1 MASLTKQDVRDELA
15 SAFPP
20 GLEAVV
26 NVDGGIFGGLI
37 DHDAE
42 VIADTVITSVDQLSL
57 DSCPLTCG
65 ADRLV
70 EWESNLS
77 LSATKT
83 TLTGTLDQRRNQ
95 VISRLRLLRGAMTLA
110 KIRAVIAPCLDMMPS
125 SDVEVIEPDAAEQR
139 TLHTYQ
145 QGSLGSGSFT
155 VIVIQTVDFWVN
167 DDGPVSPAGAQV
179 DVQVTCAD
187 LSKLIG
193 RLYAPDGTYVTL
205 PSGRFGRGAA
215 VAQTVRLHFPTIRAP
230 RVMGKWSLSVWSEV
244 GTGSVDDAW
253 LFVEG
258 TGRSSSLAK
267 FEYGVVVD
275 SSLIGPAAD
284 VTAAQD
290 AMLSIRYTTR
300 IDGVIYQSSLLGPTD
315 HAAIPEDNAV
325 PDACIPAA

>member
-83 TLTGTLDQRRNQ
+83 ALTGTQDQRRNQ
-95 VISRLRLLRGAMTLA
+95 VISRLRLRGAMTLA
-110 KIRAVIAPCLDMMPS
+110 KIRAVVAPCLDMAAA
-125 SDVEVIEPDAAEQR
+125 DVEVIEPDAAEQR
-139 TLHTYQ
+139 SLHTYQ
-145 QGSLGSGSFT
+145 QGSLGGGSFT
-155 VIVIQTVDFWVN
+155 VVVIQTVDFWVN

-275 SSLIGPAAD
+275 SALVGPAVD

-290 AMLSIRYTTR
+290 AMLSIRYATR

-315 HAAIPEDNAV
+315 HGAIPEDNAI
-325 PDACIPAA
+325 PDACNPVA

>member
-83 TLTGTLDQRRNQ
+83 ALTGTQDQRRNQ
-95 VISRLRLLRGAMTLA
+95 VISRLRLRGAMTLA
-110 KIRAVIAPCLDMMPS
+110 KIRAVVAPCLDMAAA
-125 SDVEVIEPDAAEQR
+125 DVEVIEPDAAEQR
-139 TLHTYQ
+139 SLHTYQ
-145 QGSLGSGSFT
+145 QGSLGGGSFT
-155 VIVIQTVDFWVN
+155 VVVIQTVDFWVN

-230 RVMGKWSLSVWSEV
+230 RVMGKWSLSVWAIA

-290 AMLSIRYTTR
+290 AMLSIRYATR

-315 HAAIPEDNAV
+315 HGAIPEDNAI
-325 PDACIPAA
+325 PDACIPVA

>member
-20 GLEAVV
+20 GLEAVIP
-26 NVDGGIFGGLI
+26 VDGGIFGGLI

-42 VIADTVITSVDQLSL
+42 VIADTVIDSVDQISL

-65 ADRLV
+65 ETRLV
-70 EWESNLS
+70 EWEGNLG

-83 TLTGTLDQRRNQ
+83 TLTGTLEQRRNQ
-95 VISRLRLLRGAMTLA
+95 VISRLRLRGAMTLA
-110 KIRAVIAPCLDMMPS
+110 KIRAVVAPCLDMAAA
-125 SDVEVIEPDAAEQR
+125 DVEVIEPDAAEQR

-145 QGSLGSGSFT
+145 QGSLGSGSFGV
-155 VIVIQTVDFWVN
+155 VILQDVDFWVN
-167 DDGPVSPAGAQV
+167 DDGPVSSAGAQV
-179 DVQVTCAD
+179 DVTVTCSD
-187 LSKLIG
+187 LAQLIG
-193 RLYAPDGTYVTL
+193 RIYAPDGTYVTL
-205 PSGRFGRGAA
+205 PVGVFGRGAA

-230 RVMGKWSLSVWSEV
+230 RVLGKWSLSVWSAT

-258 TGRSSSLAK
+258 TGRASSLAK
-267 FEYGVVVD
+267 CEYGGIVD
-275 SSLIGPAAD
+275 SALVGTAVD

-290 AMLSIRYTTR
+290 AMLSIRYATR
-300 IDGVIYQSSLLGPTD
+300 IDGVIYQSALLGPTD
-315 HAAIPEDNAV
+315 HGAIPEDNAI

>member
-42 VIADTVITSVDQLSL
+42 VIADTVIASVDQLSL

-65 ADRLV
+65 ADRLA
-70 EWESNLS
+70 EWESNLA
-77 LSATKT
+77 LSATRT

-95 VISRLRLLRGAMTLA
+95 VISRLRLRGAMTLA
-110 KIRAVIAPCLDMMPS
+110 KIRAVVAPCLDMS
-125 SDVEVIEPDAAEQR
+125 SNVEVIEPDAAEQR
-139 TLHTYQ
+139 LFHTYQ
-145 QGSLGSGSFT
+145 QGTLGSGSFA
-155 VIVIQTVDFWVN
+155 VVVIQTVDFWVN

-187 LSKLIG
+187 LSELIG

-230 RVMGKWSLSVWSEV
+230 RVMGKWSLSVWAEA

-267 FEYGVVVD
+267 FEYGVIVD
-275 SSLIGPAAD
+275 AAKVGPAAD
-284 VTAAQD
+284 VPAALD
-290 AMLSIRYTTR
+290 AMLSIRYATR
-300 IDGVIYQSSLLGPTD
+300 IDGVIYQSALLAPTD
-315 HAAIPEDNAV
+315 HGAIPEDNAI

>member
-1 MASLTKQDVRDELA
+1 MTSLTKQDLRDELA

-42 VIADTVITSVDQLSL
+42 VIADTVIASVDQISL

-65 ADRLV
+65 AERLA
-70 EWESNLS
+70 EWEGNLA
-77 LSATKT
+77 LSATRT

-95 VISRLRLLRGAMTLA
+95 VISRLRLRGAMTLA
-110 KIRAVIAPCLDMMPS
+110 KIRAVVAPCLDMSS

-145 QGSLGSGSFT
+145 QGSLGSGSFA
-155 VIVIQTVDFWVN
+155 VVVIQTVDFWVN

-230 RVMGKWSLSVWSEV
+230 RVVGKWSLSVWSEA

-267 FEYGVVVD
+267 FEYGVIVD
-275 SSLIGPAAD
+275 AAKVGPAID
-284 VTAAQD
+284 VPAAQD
-290 AMLSIRYTTR
+290 AMLSIRYATR
-300 IDGVIYQSSLLGPTD
+300 LDGVIYQSALLGPTD
-315 HAAIPEDNAV
+315 HGAVPEDNAI
-325 PDACIPAA
+325 PDACVPAA

>member
-26 NVDGGIFGGLI
+26 NIDGGIFGGLI

-42 VIADTVITSVDQLSL
+42 VIADTVIASVDQISL

-65 ADRLV
+65 AERLA
-70 EWESNLS
+70 EWEGNLS

-95 VISRLRLLRGAMTLA
+95 VISRLRLRGAMTLA
-110 KIRAVIAPCLDMMPS
+110 KIRAVVAPCLDMAAA
-125 SDVEVIEPDAAEQR
+125 DVEVIEPDAAEQR

-155 VIVIQTVDFWVN
+155 VVVIQTVDFWVN

-205 PSGRFGRGAA
+205 PSGRFGRGVA

-230 RVMGKWSLSVWSEV
+230 RVMGKWSLSVWPEA

-267 FEYGVVVD
+267 FEYGVIVD
-275 SSLIGPAAD
+275 AAKVGPDAD

-290 AMLSIRYTTR
+290 AMLSIRDGTR
-300 IDGVIYQSSLLGPTD
+300 LDGVIYQSALLGPTD
-315 HAAIPEDNAV
+315 HGAVPEDNAI

>member
-1 MASLTKQDVRDELA
+1 MASLTKQEVRDELA

-20 GLEAVV
+20 GLEAVIS
-26 NVDGGIFGGLI
+26 VDGGIFGGFI

-42 VIADTVITSVDQLSL
+42 VIADTVIASVDQISL

-65 ADRLV
+65 ETRLV
-70 EWESNLS
+70 EWEGNLG

-83 TLTGTLDQRRNQ
+83 TLTGTLEQRRNQ
-95 VISRLRLLRGAMTLA
+95 VISRLRLRGAMTLA
-110 KIRAVIAPCLDMMPS
+110 KIRAVVAPCLDMPS

-145 QGSLGSGSFT
+145 QGSLGSGSFA
-155 VIVIQTVDFWVN
+155 VVVIQTVDFWVN

-258 TGRSSSLAK
+258 TGRASSLAK
-267 FEYGVVVD
+267 FEYGVIVD
-275 SSLIGPAAD
+275 AAKVGPAAD
-284 VTAAQD
+284 VPAALD
-290 AMLSIRYTTR
+290 AMLSIRYGTR
-300 IDGVIYQSSLLGPTD
+300 IDGVIYQSALLGPTD
-315 HAAIPEDNAV
+315 HGAIPEDNAI

>member
-20 GLEAVV
+20 GLEAVIS
-26 NVDGGIFGGLI
+26 VDGGIFGGLI

-42 VIADTVITSVDQLSL
+42 VIADTVIASVDQISL

-65 ADRLV
+65 ETRLV
-70 EWESNLS
+70 EWEGNLG

-83 TLTGTLDQRRNQ
+83 TLTGTLEQRRNQ
-95 VISRLRLLRGAMTLA
+95 VISRLRLRGAMTLA
-110 KIRAVIAPCLDMMPS
+110 KIRAVVAPCLDMAAA
-125 SDVEVIEPDAAEQR
+125 DVEVIEPDAAEQR

-145 QGSLGSGSFT
+145 QGSLGSGSFGV
-155 VIVIQTVDFWVN
+155 VILQDVDFWVN
-167 DDGPVSPAGAQV
+167 DDGPVSSVGAQV
-179 DVQVTCAD
+179 DVTLTHGD

-193 RLYAPDGTYVTL
+193 RLYAPNGAYVTL

-230 RVMGKWSLSVWSEV
+230 RVLGKWSLSVWSES

-258 TGRSSSLAK
+258 KGRASSLAK
-267 FEYGVVVD
+267 FEYGVIVD
-275 SSLIGPAAD
+275 AAKVGPAVD

-300 IDGVIYQSSLLGPTD
+300 LDGVIYQSALLGPTD
-315 HAAIPEDNAV
+315 HGAIPEDNAI
-325 PDACIPAA
+325 PDACLPAA

>member
-83 TLTGTLDQRRNQ
+83 ALTGTQDQRHNQ
-95 VISRLRLLRGAMTLA
+95 VISRLRLRGAMTLA
-110 KIRAVIAPCLDMMPS
+110 KIRAVVAPCLDMAAA
-125 SDVEVIEPDAAEQR
+125 DVEVIEPDAAEQR
-139 TLHTYQ
+139 SLHTYQ
-145 QGSLGSGSFT
+145 QGSLGGGSFT
-155 VIVIQTVDFWVN
+155 VVVIQTVDFWVN

-258 TGRSSSLAK
+258 TGRSSSLAR

-290 AMLSIRYTTR
+290 AMLSIRYSTG

-315 HAAIPEDNAV
+315 HGAIPEDNAT

>member
-26 NVDGGIFGGLI
+26 NIDGGICGGLI

-42 VIADTVITSVDQLSL
+42 VIADTVIASVDQISL

-65 ADRLV
+65 AERLA
-70 EWESNLS
+70 EWEGNLA
-77 LSATKT
+77 LSATRT
-83 TLTGTLDQRRNQ
+83 TLTGTQDQRRNQ
-95 VISRLRLLRGAMTLA
+95 VISRLRLRGAMTLA
-110 KIRAVIAPCLDMMPS
+110 KIRAVVAPCLDMSS

-139 TLHTYQ
+139 LFHTYQ
-145 QGSLGSGSFT
+145 QGTLGSGSFGV
-155 VIVIQTVDFWVN
+155 VIPQVADFRVN
-167 DDGPVSPAGAQV
+167 DDGPVSSAGAQV

-187 LSKLIG
+187 LSELIG

-230 RVMGKWSLSVWSEV
+230 RVMGKWSLSVWAEA

-267 FEYGVVVD
+267 FEYGVIVD
-275 SSLIGPAAD
+275 AAKVGPAAD
-284 VTAAQD
+284 VPAAQD
-290 AMLSIRYTTR
+290 AMLSIRYATR
-300 IDGVIYQSSLLGPTD
+300 IDGVIYQSALLGPTD
-315 HAAIPEDNAV
+315 HGAIPEDNAI

>member
-83 TLTGTLDQRRNQ
+83 ALTGTQDQRRNQ
-95 VISRLRLLRGAMTLA
+95 VISRLRLRGAMTLA
-110 KIRAVIAPCLDMMPS
+110 KIRAVVAPCLDMAAA
-125 SDVEVIEPDAAEQR
+125 DVEVIEPDAAEQR
-139 TLHTYQ
+139 SLHTYQ
-145 QGSLGSGSFT
+145 QGSLGGGSFT
-155 VIVIQTVDFWVN
+155 VVVIQTVDFWVN

-275 SSLIGPAAD
+275 SALVGPAVD

-290 AMLSIRYTTR
+290 AMLSIRYATR

-315 HAAIPEDNAV
+315 HGAIPEDNAI
-325 PDACIPAA
+325 PDACIPVA

>member
-83 TLTGTLDQRRNQ
+83 ALTGTQDQRRNQ
-95 VISRLRLLRGAMTLA
+95 VISRLRLRGAMTLA
-110 KIRAVIAPCLDMMPS
+110 KIRAVVAPCLDMAAA
-125 SDVEVIEPDAAEQR
+125 DVEVIEPDAAEQR
-139 TLHTYQ
+139 SLHTYQ
-145 QGSLGSGSFT
+145 QGSLGGGSFT
-155 VIVIQTVDFWVN
+155 VVVIQTVDFWVN

-290 AMLSIRYTTR
+290 AMLSIRYATR

-315 HAAIPEDNAV
+315 HGAIPEDNAI
-325 PDACIPAA
+325 PDACIPVA